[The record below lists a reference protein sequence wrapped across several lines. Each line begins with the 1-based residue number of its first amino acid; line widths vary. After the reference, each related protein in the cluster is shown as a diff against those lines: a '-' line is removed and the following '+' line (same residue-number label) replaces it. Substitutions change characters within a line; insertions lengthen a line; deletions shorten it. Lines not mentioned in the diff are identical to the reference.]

1 MITEVEQ
8 LDYELLLNENKQL
21 QKEVARLKNLE
32 LAEQA
37 RFAFINE
44 KCSLFSISKFMNIP
58 LSTLRFW
65 KQRDKNLGINWD
77 KNKEWQKMLNNSQN
91 KKTEE
96 MIKELLE
103 GLIDET
109 NCTILKIRNDED
121 IDSKTKAQIISDLTQ
136 SLSRAVDAS
145 RKLLSSTSEFSV
157 AVKVL
162 ELFSEYLTKNEPKI
176 LPLFSSHLDSF
187 AKELE
192 LKLKN

>member
-1 MITEVEQ
+1 MKIEAEQ
-8 LDYELLLNENKQL
+8 SDYEYLLKENKRL
-21 QKEVARLKNLE
+21 QKEVARLTEFE
-32 LAEQA
+32 LAEKA

-65 KQRDKNLGINWD
+65 KQRDKHLGINWD
-77 KNKEWQKMLNNSQN
+77 KNKEWQKMLNNTQN
-91 KKTEE
+91 KKIEE
-96 MIKELLE
+96 MIKDLLE
-103 GLIDET
+103 GLIEEA
-109 NCTILKIRNDED
+109 NCTILRIRNDEE

-136 SLSRAVDAS
+136 SISRAVDAS

>member
-1 MITEVEQ
+1 MKIEIEQ
-8 LDYELLLNENKQL
+8 LEYENLLQENKKL
-21 QKEVARLKNLE
+21 QKEVARLAVLE
-32 LAEQA
+32 LAEKA
-37 RFAFINE
+37 RFAFIKE
-44 KCSLFSISKFMNIP
+44 KCTLFSISKFLDIP
-58 LSTLRFW
+58 LKTLQFW
-65 KQRDKNLGINWD
+65 KQRDKCLGVNWD
-77 KNKEWQKMLNNSQN
+77 KCKEWQKMLNNTQN
-91 KKTEE
+91 KRIEE

-103 GLIDET
+103 GLIEEA
-109 NCTILKIRNDED
+109 NCTILKTRNDEE

-136 SLSRAVDAS
+136 SISRAVDAS

-192 LKLKN
+192 LKLRS